1 MVGAGNPSE
10 KGKVMEKIA
19 RIGVD
24 LAKNLIVVHGVDSM
38 ERVAVRKAIPRQKF
52 LEWFANLEPCLV
64 AMEACSAA
72 HYWGRKLRALG
83 HEVRLIA
90 PQFAAAYRKGGKHV
104 KNDRLDAEAICEAA
118 SRPHM
123 RFVALKTADQQNVL
137 VLHRMRSGFVEERTA
152 LVNRLRGELFEFG
165 VFLPQGIDAFRD
177 HFVEALEDG
186 TTELDGIARTALLAG
201 WHHIHALDEQIA
213 WCDSQIA
220 ARVKHDTNAQRLMAI
235 VGIGPLTASAA
246 VATVGDA
253 RVFRNG
259 RQFSAWLGSV
269 PKQASSGGKT
279 RLGHITKQGNTY
291 LRTLLFQGARSALTS
306 AHRRTDRLS
315 RWIVQ
320 LRARAGWYRTLV
332 AIVNKH
338 ARILWAILAK
348 GERFDPSYTPIRPS

>member
-1 MVGAGNPSE
+1 MVGAGQPSQ
-10 KGKVMEKIA
+10 KGKVMDKIT

-24 LAKNLIVVHGVDSM
+24 LAKNIIQVHGVDSM
-38 ERVAVRKAIPRQKF
+38 ERVLIRKAISGQKF
-52 LEWFANLEPCLV
+52 REWFPNLEPCLV

-90 PQFAAAYRKGGKHV
+90 PPFAAPHRKGGKHV

-118 SRPHM
+118 GRPHM
-123 RFVALKTADQQNVL
+123 RFVAVKTADQQNVL
-137 VLHRMRSGFVEERTA
+137 VLHRMRDGFVEERTA
-152 LVNRLRGELFEFG
+152 LVNRLRGELVEFG
-165 VFLPQGIDAFRD
+165 VFLPQGIDAFRA

-186 TTELDGIARTALLAG
+186 ATELNGVARTG
-201 WHHIHALDEQIA
+201 
-213 WCDSQIA
+213 
-220 ARVKHDTNAQRLMAI
+220 R
-235 VGIGPLTASAA
+235 PTASPT

-253 RVFRNG
+253 RLFKNG
-259 RQFSAWLGSV
+259 RQFAAWVGTV
-269 PKQASSGGKT
+269 PKQKSSGGKT

-291 LRTLLFQGARSALTS
+291 LRTLLFQGARSAVTS

-320 LRARAGWYRTLV
+320 LQARVGWYRTLV
-332 AIVNKH
+332 AVANKH

-348 GERFDPSYTPIRPS
+348 GERFDPSYVSTPSTPGPATVGQQHEQVNSQRHPSVTS